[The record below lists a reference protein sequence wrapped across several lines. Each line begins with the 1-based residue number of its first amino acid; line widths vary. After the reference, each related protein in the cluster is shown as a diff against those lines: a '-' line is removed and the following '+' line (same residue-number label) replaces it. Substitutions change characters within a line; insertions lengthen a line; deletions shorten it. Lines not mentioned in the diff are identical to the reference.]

1 LTEAVA
7 ELAAVAF
14 LLIIVF
20 SNVIGIILGFV
31 IESDFNVPIR
41 SNIFLL
47 LLLFVFSVTLSF
59 LVSILK
65 FSNLKPP
72 VVRDLLV
79 LLLLR
84 KNELVRFEI
93 VFVFV
98 SLLVES
104 FLRRPL
110 YSNAAVGSFLFVIVV
125 AVVLFIS

>member
-1 LTEAVA
+1 MTEAVA

-47 LLLFVFSVTLSF
+47 LLFVFSVTFSF

-72 VVRDLLV
+72 VVRV

-93 VFVFV
+93 VFV

-110 YSNAAVGSFLFVIVV
+110 YSNAAVGSFLFVVVV

>member
-1 LTEAVA
+1 M
-7 ELAAVAF
+7 
-14 LLIIVF
+14 
-20 SNVIGIILGFV
+20 IGIILGLV

-41 SNIFLL
+41 SNIF

-79 LLLLR
+79 LLLLLLR
-84 KNELVRFEI
+84 INELVRFEI
-93 VFVFV
+93 VFV

-110 YSNAAVGSFLFVIVV
+110 YSNAAAAGSFLFVIVSIL
-125 AVVLFIS
+125 LFIS

>member
-1 LTEAVA
+1 LTEAEA

-20 SNVIGIILGFV
+20 SNVIGIILGLV

-41 SNIFLL
+41 SNIF

-79 LLLLR
+79 LLLLLLR
-84 KNELVRFEI
+84 INELVRFEI
-93 VFVFV
+93 VFV

-110 YSNAAVGSFLFVIVV
+110 YSNAAAAGSFLFVIVSIL
-125 AVVLFIS
+125 LFIS

>member
-1 LTEAVA
+1 LTEAEA

-20 SNVIGIILGFV
+20 SNVIGIILGLV

-41 SNIFLL
+41 SNIF

-79 LLLLR
+79 LLLLLLR
-84 KNELVRFEI
+84 INELVRFEI
-93 VFVFV
+93 VFV

-110 YSNAAVGSFLFVIVV
+110 YSNAAAAGSFLFVIVSI
-125 AVVLFIS
+125 VLFIS

>member
-1 LTEAVA
+1 LTEAEA
-7 ELAAVAF
+7 ELAAVA
-14 LLIIVF
+14 LILIIVF
-20 SNVIGIILGFV
+20 SNVIGIILGLV

-41 SNIFLL
+41 SNIF

-79 LLLLR
+79 LLLLLLLR
-84 KNELVRFEI
+84 INELVRFEI
-93 VFVFV
+93 VFV

-110 YSNAAVGSFLFVIVV
+110 YSNAAAAGSFLFVIVSIL
-125 AVVLFIS
+125 LFIS

>member
-1 LTEAVA
+1 MTEAVA

-41 SNIFLL
+41 SNIFFLLLL

-65 FSNLKPP
+65 FSNLKPH

-93 VFVFV
+93 VFV
-98 SLLVES
+98 SLLMES

-110 YSNAAVGSFLFVIVV
+110 YSNAAVGSFLFVV

>member
-1 LTEAVA
+1 MTEAEA

-20 SNVIGIILGFV
+20 SNVIGIILGLV

-41 SNIFLL
+41 SNIF

-79 LLLLR
+79 LLLLLR
-84 KNELVRFEI
+84 INELVRFEI
-93 VFVFV
+93 VFV

-110 YSNAAVGSFLFVIVV
+110 YSNAAAAGSFLFVIVSIL
-125 AVVLFIS
+125 LFIS

>member
-1 LTEAVA
+1 MTEAEA

-20 SNVIGIILGFV
+20 SNVIGIILGLV

-41 SNIFLL
+41 SNIF

-79 LLLLR
+79 LLLLLLR
-84 KNELVRFEI
+84 INELVRFEI
-93 VFVFV
+93 VFV

-110 YSNAAVGSFLFVIVV
+110 YSNAAAAGSFLFVIVSIL
-125 AVVLFIS
+125 LFIS